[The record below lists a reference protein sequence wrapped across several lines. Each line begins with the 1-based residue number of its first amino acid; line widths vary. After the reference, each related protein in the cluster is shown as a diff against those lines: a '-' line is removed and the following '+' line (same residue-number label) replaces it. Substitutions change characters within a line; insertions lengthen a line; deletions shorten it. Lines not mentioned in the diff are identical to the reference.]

1 MTKTADIVIIG
12 GGITGCSLAYN
23 LALHGATNVI
33 LLEKAGIGSGGT
45 NRSCAILRT
54 HYSIEYNLLHAAA
67 SLNFFKNFEEIL
79 GVDAGFRQTGYLIL
93 GPEEHKEQMETVFS
107 LQQANGIDTA
117 TLTPEEA
124 ASIHPMLNLTD
135 IPVIGYDSMSGY
147 CDPMLATKGY
157 AKRAI
162 ELGVAISPETEVA
175 TITNSNGRY
184 TIHTNNE
191 SIETPSVAVIAGPWS
206 NLLLSDLGVELPYIV
221 TKHKVL
227 NIDFREKYDPSWP
240 IVKDL
245 TTPTKLYFRPTPE
258 SQMIIGTGDHGEDSN
273 NIDDTFKDNVDKEHI
288 DNIKSHLGSLMP
300 KLSISDN
307 IRSWTG
313 PYDIPPDW
321 NPMVGNVEGHE
332 GLYVAVGFSGHGFKL
347 APSIGENLALTM
359 LDQTPSLTIQPYS
372 PQRFTTNELLAG
384 AYGIGS
390 IS

>member
-23 LALHGATNVI
+23 LALHGATNVT
-33 LLEKAGIGSGGT
+33 LLEKSGIGSGGT
-45 NRSCAILRT
+45 SRSCAILRT

-79 GVDAGFRQTGYLIL
+79 GVDAGFHQTGYLIL
-93 GPEEHKEQMETVFS
+93 GPEQHKEQMETVFS
-107 LQQANGIDTA
+107 LQQANGIDTS

-124 ASIHPMLNLTD
+124 LSIHPMLNLSD

-147 CDPMLATKGY
+147 CDPMLATNGY
-157 AKRAI
+157 AKRAS
-162 ELGVAISPETEVA
+162 ELGVTISSETEVA
-175 TITNSNGRY
+175 TITNSNGLY

-206 NLLLSDLGVELPYIV
+206 NLLLRDLGIELPYVV

-227 NIDFREKYDPSWP
+227 NIDFHQQYDPSWP

-258 SQMIIGTGDHGEDSN
+258 SQMIIGTGDHGEDTN
-273 NIDDTFKDNVDKEHI
+273 NLDNTFEDNVDENHI
-288 DNIKSHLGSLMP
+288 DNIKSHLGRLMP
-300 KLSISDN
+300 KLSISDH